1 MANLEDAAHFL
12 RGADKILILSHRSPD
27 GDTLGCASALSRA
40 LIALGKSV
48 MFRCADPVPPKFTYL
63 FEDIEYGEF
72 EPEHIVTVDVA
83 DKTLLGSLE
92 PYGDKTDFAIDHHA
106 SCRPFAKETWVEGT
120 AGAACELIA
129 RLIPALGAEITPKI
143 ADCLYT
149 GISTD
154 TGCFRYPNASAN
166 TYRIAADL
174 LEHGANAAEINRL
187 MFDTKSRAAVA
198 LLKRLYGNMEFYCD
212 GKCAVFCL
220 TNDVI
225 AETGASEDDLDGVSA
240 MVRQVEG
247 VLLGFTLREREGG
260 IWKVSMRATNPADAS
275 VVCAKFGGG
284 GHKGAAGCSLTGE
297 LEEVKARVVAACGEA
312 IKALENK

>member
-63 FEDIEYGEF
+63 FEGIEYGEF

-120 AGAACELIA
+120 AGAA
-129 RLIPALGAEITPKI
+129 
-143 ADCLYT
+143 Y
-149 GISTD
+149 
-154 TGCFRYPNASAN
+154 

-198 LLKRLYGNMEFYCD
+198 LLKRLYGNMEFHCD

-247 VLLGFTLREREGG
+247 VLLGFTLRERERGV
-260 IWKVSMRATNPADAS
+260 WKVSMGATNPADAS

-297 LEEVKARVVAACGEA
+297 LEDVKARVVAACGEA

>member
-63 FEDIEYGEF
+63 FEGIEYGEF

-154 TGCFRYPNASAN
+154 TAASAIR
-166 TYRIAADL
+166 TLPQTRTA
-174 LEHGANAAEINRL
+174 
-187 MFDTKSRAAVA
+187 SR
-198 LLKRLYGNMEFYCD
+198 RTFWS
-212 GKCAVFCL
+212 
-220 TNDVI
+220 T
-225 AETGASEDDLDGVSA
+225 
-240 MVRQVEG
+240 VR
-247 VLLGFTLREREGG
+247 TPRR
-260 IWKVSMRATNPADAS
+260 STA
-275 VVCAKFGGG
+275 
-284 GHKGAAGCSLTGE
+284 
-297 LEEVKARVVAACGEA
+297 
-312 IKALENK
+312 

>member
-63 FEDIEYGEF
+63 FEGIEYGEF

-129 RLIPALGAEITPKI
+129 RLIPALGAEI
-143 ADCLYT
+143 
-149 GISTD
+149 
-154 TGCFRYPNASAN
+154 
-166 TYRIAADL
+166 
-174 LEHGANAAEINRL
+174 NRL

-198 LLKRLYGNMEFYCD
+198 LLKRLYGNMEFHCD

-220 TNDVI
+220 TSDVI

-260 IWKVSMRATNPADAS
+260 VWKVSMRATNPADAS

-284 GHKGAAGCSLTGE
+284 GHKGAAGCSLTGG
-297 LEEVKARVVAACGEA
+297 LEDVKARVVAACGEA

>member
-27 GDTLGCASALSRA
+27 GDTLGCASALSHA

-63 FEDIEYGEF
+63 FEGIEYGEF

-166 TYRIAADL
+166 TYRIAANL

-187 MFDTKSRAAVA
+187 M
-198 LLKRLYGNMEFYCD
+198 
-212 GKCAVFCL
+212 
-220 TNDVI
+220 
-225 AETGASEDDLDGVSA
+225 
-240 MVRQVEG
+240 
-247 VLLGFTLREREGG
+247 
-260 IWKVSMRATNPADAS
+260 
-275 VVCAKFGGG
+275 
-284 GHKGAAGCSLTGE
+284 
-297 LEEVKARVVAACGEA
+297 
-312 IKALENK
+312 

>member
-63 FEDIEYGEF
+63 FEGIEYGEF

-198 LLKRLYGNMEFYCD
+198 LLKRLYGNMEFHCD

-220 TNDVI
+220 TNEVI
-225 AETGASEDDLDGVSA
+225 
-240 MVRQVEG
+240 
-247 VLLGFTLREREGG
+247 GFTLREREGG
-260 IWKVSMRATNPADAS
+260 VWKVSMRATNPADAS

-297 LEEVKARVVAACGEA
+297 LEDVKARVVAACGEA